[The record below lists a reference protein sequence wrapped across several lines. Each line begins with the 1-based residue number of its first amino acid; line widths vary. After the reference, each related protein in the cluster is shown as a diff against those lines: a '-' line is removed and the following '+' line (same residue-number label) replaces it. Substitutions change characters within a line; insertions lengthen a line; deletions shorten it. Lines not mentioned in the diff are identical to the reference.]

1 MIGWKHAT
9 MVKKCCHQYYFFET
23 VQISTSL
30 KPILIEVFTY
40 YIQNK
45 VVPLLNNVVVKR
57 NYIFLLILND

>member
-1 MIGWKHAT
+1 MLSPIL
-9 MVKKCCHQYYFFET
+9 FFET